1 MNESNHKLIPFPLVI
16 HTMKRLILT
25 FILLNSLS
33 FILQAQTTPIQDFNQ
48 LRLKTNQRAMYVLG
62 GWAATNITTGLIL
75 RSQATGT
82 ERYFHEMNVFWNL
95 VNLGLAD
102 GPIISSF
109 REQPLETDLW
119 KTIKA
124 QSQIEK
130 ILLFNAGLDLAY
142 MASGA
147 YLIERSKTN
156 PANAGR
162 AEQFNGYGQSLILQ
176 GGFLFVFDLTAF
188 LIHQRNGN
196 LRLRPLVG
204 GQGVGMGF
212 RF

>member
-1 MNESNHKLIPFPLVI
+1 
-16 HTMKRLILT
+16 
-25 FILLNSLS
+25 
-33 FILQAQTTPIQDFNQ
+33 
-48 LRLKTNQRAMYVLG
+48 KTV
-62 GWAATNITTGLIL
+62 
-75 RSQATGT
+75 
-82 ERYFHEMNVFWNL
+82 
-95 VNLGLAD
+95 
-102 GPIISSF
+102 
-109 REQPLETDLW
+109 
-119 KTIKA
+119 KA
-124 QSQIEK
+124 QNQIEK

-142 MASGA
+142 IASGA

-196 LRLRPLVG
+196 LRLRPLVS
-204 GQGVGMGF
+204 GQGMGMGF